1 MICRWGFIGLT
12 SLTDHILPIIC
23 SQSRSVWANFSC
35 FASCWH
41 HYSMAI
47 GVLSTRP
54 LYSVTPLH
62 NVDVVWSVFC
72 CSDASWKLI
81 IGVRVCCSF
90 ELSRGDFH
98 ALEVFAAPSHRWY
111 CNPTTLA
118 LRTINTINRMLYLLA
133 QMWQRDEK
141 CTING
146 SILSFVAIIHG
157 INWHIICSI
166 SLVLV
171 WTKHTIQ
178 CLHII
183 WMTCNPF
190 GGIGWGVWVSTIRT
204 KSLEIRWVV

>member
-1 MICRWGFIGLT
+1 MISRWGFIGLT
-12 SLTDHILPIIC
+12 SLTDHILPL
-23 SQSRSVWANFSC
+23 SVHKVGQFELI
-35 FASCWH
+35 FPVLHHVDH

-118 LRTINTINRMLYLLA
+118 LLTINTINRMLYLLA

-157 INWHIICSI
+157 INWHYMQY
-166 SLVLV
+166 LLY
-171 WTKHTIQ
+171 
-178 CLHII
+178 
-183 WMTCNPF
+183 
-190 GGIGWGVWVSTIRT
+190 
-204 KSLEIRWVV
+204 